1 MASDKSSDKRGC
13 CSCLC
18 PAKSG
23 DSFKLTFP
31 LVSLLI
37 RSSLAIDVISS
48 FVTVTNSSLAT
59 VIDYSSPATDGRF
72 VHVEHLAQKE
82 HLTSPPCFC
91 PANMDASIEYLN
103 HEKICLSC
111 WCLVLQ
117 RYLTSILSKKKSR
130 QHFHMS
136 LNQEHQSI
144 FDE

>member
-37 RSSLAIDVISS
+37 HSSLAIDVISS

-59 VIDYSSPATDGRF
+59 DMDYSSPATDGRF
-72 VHVEHLAQKE
+72 VHV
-82 HLTSPPCFC
+82 
-91 PANMDASIEYLN
+91 
-103 HEKICLSC
+103 
-111 WCLVLQ
+111 
-117 RYLTSILSKKKSR
+117 
-130 QHFHMS
+130 
-136 LNQEHQSI
+136 
-144 FDE
+144 